1 MSVEN
6 TSYTVMEDVGVAEVC
21 AVVSGIDYE
30 CPIEAEFSL
39 IFRTHTDSAGTV
51 KVYSTVL
58 TTL

>member
-1 MSVEN
+1 M
-6 TSYTVMEDVGVAEVC
+6 TSYTVMEDVGVANVC
-21 AVVSGIDYE
+21 AVVSGTDDE

-39 IFRTHTDSAGTV
+39 IFRTDDTDSAGTV

>member
-1 MSVEN
+1 M
-6 TSYTVMEDVGVAEVC
+6 TSYTVMEDVGVVEVC
-21 AVVSGIDYE
+21 AVVSGTDDE

-39 IFRTHTDSAGTV
+39 IFRIDTDSAGTV